1 MSDDKTLYT
10 VGEVAERFSLTV
22 RTLHHWEAQGLLAPA
37 ERSWSNYRLYSV
49 EDCARVP
56 GTNSPRPRSTAGHTI
71 VLARPGHDEHQ
82 TSFHPAA
89 RERASQNAR
98 YWPPDSA

>member
-37 ERSWSNYRLYSV
+37 ERSWRTTGS
-49 EDCARVP
+49 
-56 GTNSPRPRSTAGHTI
+56 TRSRTA
-71 VLARPGHDEHQ
+71 
-82 TSFHPAA
+82 
-89 RERASQNAR
+89 RASR
-98 YWPPDSA
+98 GSSSTERRG